1 MRNDKRYIEVIIS
14 SLLIIAISIRELD
27 GEIHP
32 EVMPLNSYIKS
43 SYEMIFGVW
52 MELKQ
57 NWPGH
62 FHHNR
67 ISEVTTEGEKHP
79 LHRGHVIQP

>member
-1 MRNDKRYIEVIIS
+1 MIRDILEVIIS
-14 SLLIIAISIRELD
+14 SLLIIAISIREID

-32 EVMPLNSYIKS
+32 EVIPLNSYIKS

-67 ISEVTTEGEKHP
+67 ISEVTTEEKSTHY
-79 LHRGHVIQP
+79 RQVT